1 MIRLNIEL
9 LQSVCNNLLRIEIV
23 HTNRTLICYYPES
36 ISLYSICSNEKNL
49 LWEGPYLIGAI
60 HVCPQSFLMG
70 LSIIYVNHDN
80 NNVYYGVDICRS
92 TVGIKMNPYAG
103 FSIAMSAYPR
113 VIPYVLT
120 LIKESIRYI
129 SVDDV
134 SMGSKIIHMKFYTAT
149 YLYSMNIKY
158 GTELCILDKINHIT
172 KLCEVT
178 YDLSM

>member
-9 LQSVCNNLLRIEIV
+9 LQSVCDNLLRIEIV
-23 HTNRTLICYYPES
+23 HTNKTLVCYYPES
-36 ISLYSICSNEKNL
+36 ISLYSICSNEKKL

-60 HVCPQSFLMG
+60 HVSPQSFLMG
-70 LSIIYVNHDN
+70 LSIIYVNQDN

-103 FSIAMSAYPR
+103 FSIAMSKYPK

-120 LIKESIRYI
+120 LIEEPIKYI
-129 SVDDV
+129 SVDYVDI
-134 SMGSKIIHMKFYTAT
+134 GDDTIHMEFYTVT

-158 GTELCILDKINHIT
+158 GTELCTLDKINHIT